1 MPPPW
6 PDWSVPE
13 AVLALA
19 LAGFLIGA
27 GAAPAT
33 SQSGGSPLAVA
44 QSDVDADAVLLS
56 VTLQADGDAQ
66 WRVEYRVRL
75 DDENTTAAFESLQQ
89 DVEQNESAFVT
100 RFEDRMASTVED
112 AATSN
117 GREMAVRNVTVTT
130 TTQQLPQEYGVL
142 VYTFEW
148 SGFAVVEEDR
158 LVAGDALAGFFL
170 DADSSLSMA
179 WPAEYSLAEVSPV
192 PTETRERS
200 VVWRGPTEFGTDD
213 PQLVVTTAAGPG
225 DGVDTS
231 LIGLAIVAAVL
242 FGGALLSWWRYRAG
256 DAGGARRPAEEPD
269 QVATAE
275 PDEATAAPPDEL
287 LSNEE
292 RVIALLEEHGGRM
305 KQQAVVEELGWTDAK
320 TSQVVGKLRDAG
332 DIEGFRLGRE
342 NVLRLPEVD
351 DSPAPG
357 DVVADEEPDE
367 P

>member
-6 PDWSVPE
+6 PDWPVRE
-13 AVLALA
+13 ALLVLVLGS
-19 LAGFLIGA
+19 LMIGA
-27 GAAPAT
+27 GVAPSAA
-33 SQSGGSPLAVA
+33 QSGGSPLAVA

-89 DVEQNESAFVT
+89 DVKQNESAFVT
-100 RFEDRMASTVED
+100 RFEDRMTTTVED
-112 AATSN
+112 AAAST

-148 SGFAVVEEDR
+148 TGFAVVEGDR

-179 WPAEYSLAEVSPV
+179 WPADYSLADVSPE
-192 PTETRERS
+192 PTEIRDRS
-200 VVWRGPTEFGTDD
+200 VVWRGPTEFGTDQ
-213 PQLVVTTAAGPG
+213 PRLVVTTAARHG
-225 DGVDTS
+225 DGIDTS
-231 LIGLAIVAAVL
+231 LLGLGVVGAVL
-242 FGGALLSWWRYRAG
+242 IGGALLWWWRYRAG
-256 DAGGARRPAEEPD
+256 NDPGAPGAAEAAD
-269 QVATAE
+269 SGVRAE
-275 PDEATAAPPDEL
+275 PDEEPAAPPDDL

-357 DVVADEEPDE
+357 DVVSEDEPDE
-367 P
+367 T